1 MADIYR
7 VQVTDYAKKQLLEII
22 DYIGFEL
29 QAPIAA
35 KNISKRLRVSIKSLA
50 FMPGR
55 IALIYTE
62 PWRSRGIRKMI
73 DGNYLI
79 YFWIDEGNKR
89 VIVTAIVGS
98 KMNQASQ
105 LSFMDMR

>member
-1 MADIYR
+1 
-7 VQVTDYAKKQLLEII
+7 
-22 DYIGFEL
+22 
-29 QAPIAA
+29 
-35 KNISKRLRVSIKSLA
+35 
-50 FMPGR
+50 
-55 IALIYTE
+55 
-62 PWRSRGIRKMI
+62 MI